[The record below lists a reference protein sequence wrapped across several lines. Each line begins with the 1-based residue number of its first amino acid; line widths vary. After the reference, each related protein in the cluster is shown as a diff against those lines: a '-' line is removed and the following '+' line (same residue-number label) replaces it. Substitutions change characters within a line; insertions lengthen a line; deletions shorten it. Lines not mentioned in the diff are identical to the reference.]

1 MCDWVA
7 RDAGPLL
14 LHLSEMR
21 QRQARNLEASVKAT
35 DFSVLPKIIL
45 KIVFAG
51 QKHLGWLNTAHW
63 FGVFGVE
70 GRIG

>member
-1 MCDWVA
+1 MK
-7 RDAGPLL
+7 
-14 LHLSEMR
+14 
-21 QRQARNLEASVKAT
+21 QRQARNLQVSVKAT

-70 GRIG
+70 RRTG